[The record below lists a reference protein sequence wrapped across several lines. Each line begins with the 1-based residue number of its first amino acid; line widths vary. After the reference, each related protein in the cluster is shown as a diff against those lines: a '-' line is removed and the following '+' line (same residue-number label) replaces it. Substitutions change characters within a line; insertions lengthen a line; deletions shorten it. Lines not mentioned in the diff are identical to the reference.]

1 MTLEESRCGT
11 AALVVVRRGDSR
23 RGLARAILKGKRRVA
38 ILSPVALLGKPRS
51 LWARAR
57 ARFIAPTE
65 DRIPRAWSAG
75 MRSDLFFFHRLD
87 PVLGSP
93 TTSPLSFGRSR
104 RGAARAW
111 WGGAVSSASRSS
123 TSASIVSFSSLF
135 LLPCFGL
142 DPAFPLAPF
151 LSSEEVFGRRSSPRP
166 NPLWWAWL
174 AFRSHPIRPSVL
186 HEHDPPTCWIH
197 RFLLAVPVPDPRKGG
212 TDGSIPR
219 VDPLGIIPFLA
230 GVVRLLGN
238 ELVVGLGLV
247 RFLRRTPRVLFLS
260 CLTLDV
266 GERPWEGTERSFDSH
281 VFVVGGGSCVVGLER
296 GCLDGTTSMG
306 ARVGKGGGGE
316 RIDSCS
322 IAFPPFSIG
331 RMVDK
336 QGSTHDRRKVEG
348 SRKDTIRS
356 FSSLPPS
363 GPPPLPHERPKG
375 KGIEWE
381 GRKG

>member
-1 MTLEESRCGT
+1 
-11 AALVVVRRGDSR
+11 
-23 RGLARAILKGKRRVA
+23 
-38 ILSPVALLGKPRS
+38 
-51 LWARAR
+51 
-57 ARFIAPTE
+57 
-65 DRIPRAWSAG
+65 

-93 TTSPLSFGRSR
+93 TTSPLPFGRSR

-142 DPAFPLAPF
+142 DPAFPSAPF

-212 TDGSIPR
+212 TEGSTPR

-266 GERPWEGTERSFDSH
+266 GGTT
-281 VFVVGGGSCVVGLER
+281 VGRNGTVLRFPRVRGGRWIVRGGSGEGVLGWNHEHGRQGGKRR
-296 GCLDGTTSMG
+296 G
-306 ARVGKGGGGE
+306 RE

-322 IAFPPFSIG
+322 IAFLPLL
-331 RMVDK
+331 
-336 QGSTHDRRKVEG
+336 H
-348 SRKDTIRS
+348 RKDGRQARIHPGSKKGGGVQERHDPYL
-356 FSSLPPS
+356 FLPPS